1 MEKMLKGFPEFTE
14 NSEKVNSLTVKTNQ
28 NK

>member
-1 MEKMLKGFPEFTE
+1 MIQVLKGFPEFTE
-14 NSEKVNSLTVKTNQ
+14 NSEKVNSLGVKKKQ